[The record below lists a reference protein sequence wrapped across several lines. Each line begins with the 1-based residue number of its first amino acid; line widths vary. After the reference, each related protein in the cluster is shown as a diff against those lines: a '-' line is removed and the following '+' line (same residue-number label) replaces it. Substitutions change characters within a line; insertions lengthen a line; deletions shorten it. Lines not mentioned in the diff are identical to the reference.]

1 MARAKILFV
10 FYLPSG
16 GMETLNRQ
24 RCKALVNH
32 GIECHLL
39 YMQNG
44 TGMQNISQIPT
55 YITNNDDEIKRIITQ
70 NQFDAIIVSSDF
82 SMLQRIRNLGYKG
95 RIVYEVQGL
104 GSFKN
109 AEKILTQA
117 KTNVLTFSNGILF
130 PKTPHLINLIESL
143 FPAHPKYCFHNC
155 FDSSEFGYR
164 SLHQISFPV
173 IGWVGRLELNKN
185 WDDFLMFAL
194 RFIKQK
200 PNTRFWMFIDDTLGN
215 PNEKKRFNNLLTRYK
230 LTNSVDIHANIPH
243 KQMSDYFS
251 IIGDSG
257 GFLLSTSKVEGFG
270 YAVIEAMSCRCPVLS
285 SDSDGVKAFITHDQT
300 GKFYQNGNI
309 GSAVNQALDLVNN
322 HELRNRIIT
331 NALTHLSLF
340 SLDTYALEFIKI
352 LD

>member
-1 MARAKILFV
+1 MGKAKVLFV

-24 RCKALVNH
+24 RCKALQLQD
-32 GIECHLL
+32 IECHLL
-39 YMQNG
+39 YLQTG

-55 YITNNDDEIKRIITQ
+55 YITNQDDEIKQILS
-70 NQFDAIIVSSDF
+70 NHFDAIIVSSDYP
-82 SMLQRIRNLGYKG
+82 MLQRIRKLGYKG
-95 RIVYEVQGL
+95 KLIYEIQGL
-104 GSFKN
+104 GSFKD

-117 KTNVLTFSNGILF
+117 KTIVTTYSNGILY
-130 PKTPHLINLIESL
+130 PKTPHLMHLIEL
-143 FPAHPKYCFHNC
+143 HYPEHPKYCFHNC
-155 FDSSEFGYR
+155 FDPSEFGYR
-164 SLHQISFPV
+164 TLHQLPDPV
-173 IGWVGRLELNKN
+173 IGWVGRLEINKN

-200 PNTRFWMFIDDTLGN
+200 PDTKFWMFIDDTLGN
-215 PNEKKRFNNLLTRYK
+215 PNEKKRFQNLLTRYK

-243 KQMSDYFS
+243 KQMADYFS

-285 SDSDGVKAFITHDQT
+285 SDSDGVKAFIIHDQT
-300 GKFYQNGNI
+300 GKFYKNGNI

-322 HELRNRIIT
+322 LELRDRIIT
-331 NALTHLSLF
+331 NAFNHLSIF
-340 SLDTYALEFIKI
+340 SLETYAMEFMKI